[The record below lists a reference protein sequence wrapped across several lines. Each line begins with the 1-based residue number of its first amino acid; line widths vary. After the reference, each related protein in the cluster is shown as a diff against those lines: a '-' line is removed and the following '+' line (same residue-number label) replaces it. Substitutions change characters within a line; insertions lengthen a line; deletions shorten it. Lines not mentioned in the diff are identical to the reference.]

1 MAWFK
6 RRRRLPA
13 DMLQRL
19 EMLGRF
25 TLGRQESRIDSGE
38 VWRRCLAPFLDEARA
53 DPDGFFGELGELLRG
68 DAGGFAALGAGQL
81 AWEALSDESLT
92 NPAVAPF
99 VDAGID
105 FKLARGLTRYDLAPY
120 EVGRLSR
127 RQSGT

>member
-1 MAWFK
+1 
-6 RRRRLPA
+6 
-13 DMLQRL
+13 MLQRL

-92 NPAVAPF
+92 NPAVAP